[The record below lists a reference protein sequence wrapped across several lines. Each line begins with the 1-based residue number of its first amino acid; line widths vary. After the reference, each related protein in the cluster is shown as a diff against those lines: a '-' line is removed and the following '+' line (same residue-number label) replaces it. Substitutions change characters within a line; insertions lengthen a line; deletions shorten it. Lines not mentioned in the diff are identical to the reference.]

1 MIQQVST
8 FILNGNRYGLPAAD
22 VQEIAPQVEITPVP
36 LAPAHILGLINLRG
50 QFATVV
56 SLSRLF
62 GLEAGAAQMNV
73 VCRADESIVAFSVDE
88 VGDVIEIDP
97 RGLSAPPGSVH
108 RRVVGFVESVYRA
121 DDCVYAILSL
131 PRILSFLASNNQ
143 FKAKAA

>member
-8 FILNGNRYGLPAAD
+8 FILNGNRYGLAAAD

-62 GLEAGAAQMNV
+62 GLEAGAVQMNV
-73 VCRADESIVAFSVDE
+73 VCRADDSIVAFSVDE

-97 RGLSAPPGSVH
+97 RRLSTPPGSVH
-108 RRVVGFVESVYRA
+108 RKVAGFVESVYRA
-121 DDCVYAILSL
+121 DDCVYGILSL
-131 PRILSFLASNNQ
+131 PRIMSFLTNNSQ
-143 FKAKAA
+143 FKTKAA